1 MHRLLPFPAAVHP
14 NPHSLRPVA
23 APGTA
28 AGSSRSKNLIGR
40 SLSPRTAMTG
50 GSMDRLTD
58 DILADIISRV
68 PYKST
73 CCCKCVSTRWRHL
86 IAHPDHRAK
95 MPQSLVGFF
104 CESDNMARH
113 FINALAQGCPPLVDP
128 SLSFLPKHESI
139 DILDSCNGLLLCC
152 LRDETHTDE
161 ILYYVV
167 CNPSTE
173 KWVVVPTTDWSSSAE
188 VYLAFD
194 PAVSSHFHV
203 CELVDCGAWD
213 DDDDDTGIIGDIAAV
228 VIYSSK
234 TGVWSHKA
242 DAWSGSSITI
252 PSGAK
257 SVFFRGELHLCAYN
271 NQLIAIDVEENDWK
285 VIPLPASVTVSYDIY
300 LSYGQLHFAQ
310 IGFLSELSIWVLED
324 PSSEIWTLKRNI
336 THFQLFGTEDSAYA
350 DDYDVISIHP
360 EDNLIF
366 IVAGHMQ
373 TLMSYEMDSM
383 KRRIIRPLGFVSNRV
398 RCIPYVPLFLESLA
412 DGH

>member
-1 MHRLLPFPAAVHP
+1 
-14 NPHSLRPVA
+14 
-23 APGTA
+23 
-28 AGSSRSKNLIGR
+28 
-40 SLSPRTAMTG
+40 MTG

-68 PYKST
+68 PYKAT
-73 CCCKCVSTRWRHL
+73 CCCKCVSKRWRDL
-86 IAHPDHRAK
+86 ITHPDHRAK

-104 CESDNMARH
+104 YESDDIARFPRKARY

-128 SLSFLPKHESI
+128 SLSFLPKHGSL
-139 DILDSCNGLLLCC
+139 DILDSCNGLLLCL
-152 LRDETHTDE
+152 LREGTDTDE

-167 CNPSTE
+167 YNPSTE
-173 KWVVVPTTDWSSSAE
+173 KWVVVPTTDWSSRAE

-194 PAVSSHFHV
+194 PAVSFHFHV
-203 CELVDCGAWD
+203 CELVDAWH
-213 DDDDDTGIIGDIAAV
+213 DDDTGTIGDIEAV

-242 DAWSGSSITI
+242 DAWSGSSINI
-252 PSGAK
+252 PIGAK
-257 SVFFRGELHLCAYN
+257 SVFFRGELHLCAYY
-271 NQLIAIDVEENDWK
+271 NQLIAIDVEENEWK
-285 VIPLPASVTVSYDIY
+285 AIPLPATLTASYDIY
-300 LSYGQLHFAQ
+300 LSHGQLHFAY
-310 IGFLSELSIWVLED
+310 IGPSQLSIWVLED
-324 PSSEIWTLKRNI
+324 PNSEIWTLKRNI
-336 THFQLFGTEDSAYA
+336 SHLQLFGTEYSAYVG
-350 DDYDVISIHP
+350 DYGVISIHP

-383 KRRIIRPLGFVSNRV
+383 KRRIIRQLGSVSTWPSGNRV